1 MAIEYLTGL
10 NAIVMKAI
18 WNIEKRQGR
27 VTIQD
32 LVEEIKER
40 ARPFIFKKIE
50 SKRSFFDIK
59 KHPFKVEMD
68 MKSYQ
73 DIDGIAI

>member
-27 VTIQD
+27 VIIQD
-32 LVEEIKER
+32 LVEEIKKEYR
-40 ARPFIFKKIE
+40 GKNII
-50 SKRSFFDIK
+50 
-59 KHPFKVEMD
+59 
-68 MKSYQ
+68 
-73 DIDGIAI
+73 GIVFRLI

>member
-27 VTIQD
+27 VQYRIWW
-32 LVEEIKER
+32 
-40 ARPFIFKKIE
+40 KK
-50 SKRSFFDIK
+50 
-59 KHPFKVEMD
+59 
-68 MKSYQ
+68 
-73 DIDGIAI
+73 